1 MMSLIDDALAC
12 LKPAVP
18 AGTRLIVFGSQARG
32 DARTDS
38 DPHPARRMPCI
49 QR

>member
-1 MMSLIDDALAC
+1 MNLIDEALAC

-32 DARTDS
+32 AGR
-38 DPHPARRMPCI
+38 AGV
-49 QR
+49 